1 MAGIYIHI
9 PFCKQACHYC
19 DFHFTISLRHKASL
33 LAAIEK
39 EIFMQRSFLKG
50 AGIDSIYFGGGTP
63 SLLSAEEINTIIKA
77 IASNYKVNHNPE
89 ITLEAN
95 PDDITIDH
103 LKDLKETGI
112 NRLSIGIQTFDDQ
125 MLQFMNRAHRS
136 KDALASFDHARKAG
150 FGNINFDLIY
160 GLPAK
165 DHQSLDYDLDQLA
178 SMSPEHISAYC
189 LTIEDKTIFGKW
201 LKMGKLKEVDE
212 YFAAKQFTMV
222 HNKLSSL
229 GYNHYEVSNYA
240 KDGFESRHNSNYWKE
255 EQYLGI
261 GPSAHSYNGDTR
273 QFNIYNNLK
282 YITSIA
288 NDEIPSTIEKLTKSE
303 KMNDYILTS
312 IRTSWGCD
320 LEKLEKEFNYK
331 LDDRRSEFIKSI
343 TGKELAI
350 LKNNVLILTP
360 KGMLLADSIASELFD

>member
-1 MAGIYIHI
+1 M
-9 PFCKQACHYC
+9 
-19 DFHFTISLRHKASL
+19 

-50 AGIDSIYFGGGTP
+50 VGIDSIYFGGGTP
-63 SLLSAEEINTIIKA
+63 SLLSAKEIDTIIKA

-125 MLQFMNRAHRS
+125 MLQFLNRAHRS
-136 KDALASFDHARKAG
+136 KDAIASFDHARKVG
-150 FGNINFDLIY
+150 FGNINLDIIY

-165 DHQSLDYDLDQLA
+165 DHQKLDYDLDLLV

-189 LTIEDKTIFGKW
+189 LTIEEKTIFGKW
-201 LKMGKLKEVDE
+201 VKMGKLKEVDE

-222 HNKLSSL
+222 HNKLSGL
-229 GYNHYEVSNYA
+229 GYDHYEVSNYA

-261 GPSAHSYNGDTR
+261 GPSAHSYNGETR
-273 QFNIYNNLK
+273 QFNIYNNSK
-282 YITSIA
+282 YITSIT
-288 NDEIPSTIEKLTKSE
+288 NGEIPSTIEKLTKSE

-320 LEKLEKEFNYK
+320 LVKLKKEFNYK
-331 LDDRRSEFIKSI
+331 LDERRSEFLKSV
-343 TGKELAI
+343 TKKKLAI

-360 KGMLLADSIASELFD
+360 EGMLLADSIASELFD